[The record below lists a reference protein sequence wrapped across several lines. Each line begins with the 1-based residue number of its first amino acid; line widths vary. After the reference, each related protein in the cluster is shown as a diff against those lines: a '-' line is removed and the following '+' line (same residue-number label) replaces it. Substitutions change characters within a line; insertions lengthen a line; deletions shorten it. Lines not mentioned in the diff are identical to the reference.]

1 MVVLLVNF
9 ACDRAKT
16 ISLLFLMII
25 YGSSQTTLGR
35 MLVRFSH
42 STILV
47 TGALGGLG
55 SAIAHAFADEGGQ
68 VIITDVNKN
77 GEKQG
82 GARGLELATHIGRG
96 AEFMIL
102 DVSNES
108 SWQRVLDSINVRFG
122 GLDVLVNN
130 AGFFQSDIPFEEMPL
145 AVWKKHFAI
154 NSDGVFLGCKHGIRG
169 MKQRGGAI
177 VNIGSGLSI
186 KAQATSS
193 AYCASKAAVLMTTR
207 TAASAG
213 GRYNIRVNAVL
224 PGPVNTEMLMR
235 NRISCERQTE
245 SEFIEQLAGHS
256 PLGRLAT
263 AKDVAHAVLFLADPG
278 NSIITGTY
286 LPVDG
291 GNLVFRD

>member
-1 MVVLLVNF
+1 LAL
-9 ACDRAKT
+9 
-16 ISLLFLMII
+16 I
-25 YGSSQTTLGR
+25 YGSSRITLSR
-35 MLVRFSH
+35 ILVRFSH

-55 SAIAHAFADEGGQ
+55 RAIAHAFADEGGQ
-68 VIITDVNKN
+68 VIITDVNKT
-77 GEKQG
+77 GEKSG
-82 GARGLELATHIGRG
+82 GARGLELANHIGRG

-108 SWQRVLDSINVRFG
+108 SWQRVLDSLDVRFG

-130 AGFFQSDIPFEEMPL
+130 AGFFQSNIPFEEMPL
-145 AVWKKHFAI
+145 SVWKKHFTI
-154 NSDGVFLGCKHGIRG
+154 NSDGVFLGCKHGIRR

-207 TAASAG
+207 TAANAG

-224 PGPVNTEMLMR
+224 PGPVNTEMLMG
-235 NRISCERQTE
+235 NRIPVERQTE
-245 SEFIEQLAGHS
+245 NEFIEQLAGHS

>member
-1 MVVLLVNF
+1 MP
-9 ACDRAKT
+9 
-16 ISLLFLMII
+16 
-25 YGSSQTTLGR
+25 
-35 MLVRFSH
+35 VRFSH
-42 STILV
+42 STILI

-55 SAIAHAFADEGGQ
+55 SAIAHAFADEGGR
-68 VIITDVNKN
+68 VIITDVDEA
-77 GEKQG
+77 GGQQG
-82 GARGLELATHIGRG
+82 GARGPGLADHIGRG
-96 AEFMIL
+96 TEFMIL
-102 DVSNES
+102 DVSSES
-108 SWQRVLDSINVRFG
+108 SWWRVLNIIDIRFG

-145 AVWKKHFAI
+145 AIWKKHFAI
-154 NSDGVFLGCKHGIRG
+154 NSDGVFLGCKYGIRE

-193 AYCASKAAVLMTTR
+193 AYCASKAAVLMTTL

-224 PGPVNTEMLMR
+224 PGPVNTEMLMG
-235 NRISCERQTE
+235 NRISFERQTD
-245 SEFIEQLAGHS
+245 SEFIEQLADQS
-256 PLGRLAT
+256 SLGRLAT